1 MDSITLL
8 NELCVFAISDGRLII
23 EGVLLAAHP
32 FKHLGDFMMLQNSLL
47 YRFIYEYYENR
58 EFNVLLILMYGTI
71 ASFATI
77 IMFGNGGIPAW
88 ITVYS
93 ICAGVM
99 TVIRIPT
106 VKTQQALSAL
116 RKQEIAEYRR
126 VHTPN
131 YLFYLA
137 YTLMRKDFKYT
148 TKNVL
153 ASSVKYVIIWGL
165 LIAMIFLKGNMVLIP
180 VVLSYSVVTLWII
193 VCMCSKIRGY

>member
-1 MDSITLL
+1 
-8 NELCVFAISDGRLII
+8 
-23 EGVLLAAHP
+23 
-32 FKHLGDFMMLQNSLL
+32 MMLQNSLL